1 MATVEVLATMAMTE
15 MTVATPSR
23 KGLKGSRKQME
34 QNCGKLVR
42 RQQVTENLRV
52 RERKALTH

>member
-1 MATVEVLATMAMTE
+1 MATVEVLATVAMTE

-34 QNCGKLVR
+34 QNCGKLR
-42 RQQVTENLRV
+42 
-52 RERKALTH
+52 